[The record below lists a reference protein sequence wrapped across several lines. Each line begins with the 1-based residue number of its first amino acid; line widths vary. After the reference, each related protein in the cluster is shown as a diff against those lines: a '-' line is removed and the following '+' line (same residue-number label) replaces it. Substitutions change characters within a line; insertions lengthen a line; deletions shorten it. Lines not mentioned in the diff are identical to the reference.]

1 MLAQI
6 LKPTPET
13 SYIVSRLLYEKHI
26 YDAVDDRLH
35 DVWHAHIFFR
45 DIERGKTLV
54 IGVFQKESNAFLGCV
69 IGDFFDSCFSGHIL
83 FKRKVDVK
91 AAVLLCEEELK
102 RYCHDAGI
110 ALREIIGNI
119 PEYNRAAL
127 CMARKAGY
135 MDSGEAVD
143 FTHFKNGKVVSCRCM
158 RKEI

>member
-1 MLAQI
+1 MLAKI

-35 DVWHAHIFFR
+35 DVWNAHIFLR
-45 DIERGKTLV
+45 DIERGKNLV
-54 IGVFQKESNAFLGCV
+54 IGVFQKESDAFLGCV
-69 IGDFFDSCFSGHIL
+69 VGDFYDSCFYAHLL

-91 AAVLLCEEELK
+91 PAVLLCEEELK
-102 RYCHDAGI
+102 RYCRDAGI
-110 ALREIIGNI
+110 ALKEIIGNI

-127 CMARKAGY
+127 CMVKRSGY
-135 MDSGEAVD
+135 TDVGEAIN
-143 FTHFKNGKVVSCRCM
+143 FTHFKNGKNIPCRCM